1 MTGARA
7 LGDAVHAERKLV
19 AVDGEALEHIFRR
32 FIIKGRDGRGMLE
45 VVRVERGLEDFLGEL
60 DGADSSRIW
69 DTLQKCFGQAA
80 VVKAPSVL
88 LSARQKVAST
98 SSSSAWRPLLGDDD
112 VMLPSPKRLRSEAR
126 RWGISGV
133 QRPPLAQGS
142 GSAIFNSAAAASRYA
157 YSPTPCMC
165 FPAHGAHQTGAPC
178 RAG

>member
-1 MTGARA
+1 MRQPTSCR
-7 LGDAVHAERKLV
+7 
-19 AVDGEALEHIFRR
+19 GEHT
-32 FIIKGRDGRGMLE
+32 
-45 VVRVERGLEDFLGEL
+45 
-60 DGADSSRIW
+60 ADSSRIW

-98 SSSSAWRPLLGDDD
+98 SSSSAWRPLLGDYD

-142 GSAIFNSAAAASRYA
+142 GSAIFNSAAAVSRYA

-165 FPAHGAHQTGAPC
+165 FPAQDTGRIRRVHHVGQDDCFPKMSRQTVSSFALQISLDQS
-178 RAG
+178 